1 LEPPPLAQLREI
13 AERAEL
19 GNDGLSRR
27 AYDADPCVQPS
38 RSSRGTDDTH
48 MTPSPTSGG
57 FPIGAIHVSQAA
69 MDVCL
74 VPTGALRHQRHALRH
89 QRQHLPQQHL
99 HQQLVAHRAVASVP
113 TALTALARCLTP
125 PDSSLSR
132 NHHARRTSP
141 GRPGGPHYFHGRRC
155 QTTPSTSRR
164 RTSLVAI
171 CPRTAADKT
180 PRCSRSMV
188 RLRPYEVWVAPDNI
202 SNNQHNGFNDN
213 TYSGPWSLLGF
224 NHGDNGTWNA
234 MDGGVRPSEWVER
247 PIHRTGCRQHL
258 QKLAICDLSRRQLLP
273 ANCEPSKRG
282 ATYEGVASQLE
293 LADGALRPAGLARA
307 NS

>member
-125 PDSSLSR
+125 PDSSVVTQSSCAANLPRPTRRSPLLRWEEMPNNSFDFTQADVPGCHLSA
-132 NHHARRTSP
+132 NS
-141 GRPGGPHYFHGRRC
+141 
-155 QTTPSTSRR
+155 
-164 RTSLVAI
+164 
-171 CPRTAADKT
+171 
-180 PRCSRSMV
+180 
-188 RLRPYEVWVAPDNI
+188 
-202 SNNQHNGFNDN
+202 
-213 TYSGPWSLLGF
+213 
-224 NHGDNGTWNA
+224 
-234 MDGGVRPSEWVER
+234 
-247 PIHRTGCRQHL
+247 CRQNAAL
-258 QKLAICDLSRRQLLP
+258 FSEYGSSPPLRGVGRSRQHIQQSAQRFQ
-273 ANCEPSKRG
+273 
-282 ATYEGVASQLE
+282 
-293 LADGALRPAGLARA
+293 
-307 NS
+307 